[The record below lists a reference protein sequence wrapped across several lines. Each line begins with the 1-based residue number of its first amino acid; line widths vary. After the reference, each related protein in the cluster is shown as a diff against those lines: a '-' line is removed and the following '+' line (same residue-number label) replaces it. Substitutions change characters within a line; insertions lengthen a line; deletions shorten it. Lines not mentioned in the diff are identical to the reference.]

1 MPRFEAYN
9 GHKLLLNTY
18 AGEVVTLEFRNKF
31 KRSIKFTV
39 DQIVL
44 NWINNE
50 NLPLKQ
56 WVCNQIVE
64 IRRLVTMKA

>member
-18 AGEVVTLEFRNKF
+18 AGEVVMLEFRNKF

-56 WVCNQIVE
+56 
-64 IRRLVTMKA
+64 